1 MLGKSERN
9 NPYAHTAK
17 HIERKSRF
25 VISSQSRIDTG
36 PSGFMMTS
44 KSQAIA
50 VVLNITVAPRP
61 GVTA

>member
-36 PSGFMMTS
+36 VGIIVSIKYIVDARKDRPFD
-44 KSQAIA
+44 
-50 VVLNITVAPRP
+50 TVAFEFPSR
-61 GVTA
+61 